1 MYMVKVKQA
10 FTLHWL
16 GSGRPYIH
24 CAKSTHA
31 GAIRTQIMRRLG
43 IPLPIVG
50 PCELEYRHYS
60 NEPMKICLEL
70 VPELA

>member
-16 GSGRPYIH
+16 GSRRPYIH
-24 CAKSTHA
+24 RANQHMPSHQDSDHEKTRNTA
-31 GAIRTQIMRRLG
+31 T
-43 IPLPIVG
+43 IVG
-50 PCELEYRHYS
+50 PCELEYRRYS
-60 NEPMKICLEL
+60 NEPTKICLEL